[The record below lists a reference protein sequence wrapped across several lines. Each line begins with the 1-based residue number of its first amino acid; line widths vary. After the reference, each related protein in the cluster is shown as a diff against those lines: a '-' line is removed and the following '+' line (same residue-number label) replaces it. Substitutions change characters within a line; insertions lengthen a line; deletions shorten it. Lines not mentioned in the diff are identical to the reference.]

1 MASPFSVTREGPVAV
16 LTHDDGKA
24 NTFVQAT
31 FEELITTLDEIEK
44 SDATALLFRGRP
56 GYFSAGLN
64 LKVLPGLSPEAWV
77 SLLEKFGEAVL
88 KVFLFGKPVVAEVTG
103 HAIGGGAIFSYAC
116 DVRYFNKGAFK
127 FGLNEVP
134 NGLPV
139 PGFGV
144 EVARAAL
151 RMSLQME
158 LICHGRMI
166 SPDEA
171 LEMRIATATA
181 DDTHAMALEKAR
193 ALSELPSE
201 PYAKTKRNLR
211 GALAESVRGNMSA
224 EAKAFVSA
232 LGGKK

>member
-1 MASPFSVTREGPVAV
+1 MASPFNVTRDGAVAI

-31 FEELITTLDEIEK
+31 FEELIKTLDELEK
-44 SDATALLFRGRP
+44 SDATALLYRGRA

-64 LKVLPGLSPEAWV
+64 LKALPSLQPGEWV
-77 SLLEKFGEAVL
+77 TLLERFGEAVL
-88 KVFLFGKPVVAEVTG
+88 KVFLFGKPVVVEVTG

-116 DVRYFNKGAFK
+116 DVRYFSKGGFK

-134 NGLPV
+134 NGMPV

-144 EVARAAL
+144 EVARAAT
-151 RMSLQME
+151 RMSDQLE

-171 LEMRIATATA
+171 LEMRIATAVA
-181 DDTHAMALEKAR
+181 EDVHAMALEKAK
-193 ALSELPSE
+193 ALAELPSGA
-201 PYAKTKRNLR
+201 YAKSKLNLR
-211 GALAESVRGNMSA
+211 GALAESVRGSMGA
-224 EAKAFVSA
+224 EARAFVSA
-232 LGGKK
+232 LGNK